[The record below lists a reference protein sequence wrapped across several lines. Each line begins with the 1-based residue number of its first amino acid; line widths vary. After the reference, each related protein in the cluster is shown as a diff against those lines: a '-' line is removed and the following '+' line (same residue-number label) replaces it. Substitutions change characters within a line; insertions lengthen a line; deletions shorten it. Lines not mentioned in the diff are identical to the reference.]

1 MKRTAVGLVIGS
13 LVLGGMS
20 LPAEARGWRHGH
32 YRHYSHGRHR
42 HHDGTGHFLGGYL
55 AGAATVLVLEALTTP
70 RVVYAPP
77 VTYAPPVAYAPPVVY
92 APVYTRVPVC
102 RDVWIAERWETRSSQ
117 QNGFTTYYQV
127 LVPGTWQRQC
137 Y

>member
-1 MKRTAVGLVIGS
+1 MKRTAVGLIIGS

-20 LPAEARGWRHGH
+20 LPAEARSWRHGH
-32 YRHYSHGRHR
+32 HRQHVYVRHH

-77 VTYAPPVAYAPPVVY
+77 VAYAPPVVY

-102 RDVWIAERWETRSSQ
+102 QDVWIAERWETRSSQ